1 MMGSETMVNICLPS
15 ESKTNNVDGIYIYP
29 SVHITYSTYSESNG
43 AAS

>member
-15 ESKTNNVDGIYIYP
+15 ESKTNNVDDILMCV
-29 SVHITYSTYSESNG
+29 SHTTYSERNG